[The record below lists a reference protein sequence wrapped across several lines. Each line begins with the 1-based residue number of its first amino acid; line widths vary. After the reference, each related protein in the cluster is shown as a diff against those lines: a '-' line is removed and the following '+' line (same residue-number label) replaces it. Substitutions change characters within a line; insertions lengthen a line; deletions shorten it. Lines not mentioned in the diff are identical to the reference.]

1 MKDKQKSLKGQNRF
15 NTTFLNEMQKFQDK
29 FAEYFNVSSIIF
41 DNDGKTITSPS
52 GFNKFCAIIQKSK
65 AEGRLSSD
73 PTKTI
78 DEIHTKQCAF
88 FTDIAETIIPITYKG
103 ETISTWAVAKNSMK
117 GIPRETIDGV
127 ADQIGADADNLWNEL
142 QDIPDTTQE
151 EFDRSVYFLH
161 TTISTL
167 MKMRDQDEELS
178 HNLAQFERITKI
190 TAHDMREH
198 LRTILGFVALLD
210 DRYRSKN
217 DEEFDTFLYYIKDSV
232 NKLKDTAESLM
243 DACERDD

>member
-1 MKDKQKSLKGQNRF
+1 MKDKQESPKGQNRF
-15 NTTFLNEMQKFQDK
+15 NISFLNDLQEYQDK

-41 DNDGKTITSPS
+41 DNDGRTVTSPS
-52 GFNKFCAIIQKSK
+52 GFSKFCSIIQKAK
-65 AEGRLSSD
+65 AEGKLSSD

-78 DEIHTKQCAF
+78 DDIHTKSCSF
-88 FTDIAETIIPITYKG
+88 FSDIAETIIPITYKDK
-103 ETISTWAVAKNSMK
+103 TISTWAVAKNSMK
-117 GIPRETIDGV
+117 GIPRETIDCV
-127 ADQIGADADNLWNEL
+127 ADQIGADADNLWDEL
-142 QDIPDTTQE
+142 QGIPDTTQE

-161 TTISTL
+161 TTISAL